1 MGTLERAKE
10 QQRDVKGVTFFYFT
24 DSATV
29 YFAVSKGSSTS
40 PGLQDMVLRIKLLE
54 HDLGCHLEVIH
65 VPGTTIITERTD
77 GLSRGVW
84 ISALHPRPE
93 QHSIL
98 CEIFSPVPYNP
109 DLHQWAMNKAGIPP
123 DVICHHRRWD
133 LPWEARDNFDRLTI
147 WYPPPEIAAQLL
159 YFLLQCH
166 VERRLTTSALIVL
179 PRVMQKRWSRPSRHV
194 IEIGTYQRE
203 MVPFAQRSLLTIP
216 IVLLLIPY
224 HVRTYPDIRL
234 DSAPAT
240 ALRIQHRQQAALVRG
255 VLDAIEQP

>member
-1 MGTLERAKE
+1 MTERA
-10 QQRDVKGVTFFYFT
+10 DVWG
-24 DSATV
+24 
-29 YFAVSKGSSTS
+29 
-40 PGLQDMVLRIKLLE
+40 Q
-54 HDLGCHLEVIH
+54 
-65 VPGTTIITERTD
+65 
-77 GLSRGVW
+77 GVW
-84 ISALHPRPE
+84 IPSLHARPE
-93 QHSIL
+93 KHSIL
-98 CEIFSPVPYNP
+98 CEIFSPVPYEP
-109 DLHQWAMNKAGIPP
+109 DLQQWAMNAAGIPP
-123 DVICHHRRWD
+123 GVICHHRRWD
-133 LPWEARDNFDRLTI
+133 LPWEVQMFDRLTI

-194 IEIGTYQRE
+194 IEIRTYQRE